1 MTMITDN
8 GISTEVSNEDLANGV
23 KDEYGVI
30 YSKDGTRLLMATKD
44 VFKYYYAKE
53 TGTYRI
59 KEGTKIICDN
69 AFNGTLTTTRI
80 DVPFIPG
87 IIVFPHS
94 VIAIGNNAFK
104 GCAIGKFELSSSLL
118 HIGDYA
124 FAYSALR
131 EFTIPSNVS
140 HLGKNPFSNCICS
153 INSESNGFV
162 FKEYCLYTSDL
173 KRIICCTI
181 TNNTAYNEKK
191 GTFYTHFES
200 ITLADSTEII
210 GAHAFD
216 NCDISQI
223 SLPAAIK
230 IIEEGA
236 FANSK
241 LFKIFIPVGV
251 SAIEDNSFWHCMN
264 LEEVSLPNSIKRI
277 GNQAFGNCGWLIKI
291 KIPCEVLSIGE
302 LAFAECDRLSTITI
316 PKSVSHIGGG
326 AFNGCEECDVS
337 CLSPNFIIKDHAL
350 YTKDMSKLISCFT
363 IDREFVIPDGVQ
375 VIGEHAFEYEF
386 LYRIEIPKSV
396 VTIEQHAM
404 TCQCLTSIT
413 IPGSVKSIKEYAFEF
428 SDIEEITVLEGV
440 EAIGSKAFYY
450 CNQLRS
456 IKLPQSLNA
465 ISEDAF
471 ENEYNLGPGAIYIPV
486 GSRNKF
492 ESLLPRYKNKLKEV
506 ENE

>member
-69 AFNGTLTTTRI
+69 AFNGTLTTTHI

-87 IIVFPHS
+87 IIVFPRS

-140 HLGKNPFSNCICS
+140 HLGKNPFLNCTCS
-153 INSESNGFV
+153 VNSESNGFV
-162 FKEYCLYTSDL
+162 FKECCLYTSDL
-173 KRIICCTI
+173 KRIICCII
-181 TNNTAYNEKK
+181 TNNTEYNENT
-191 GTFYTHFES
+191 GTFYTHYES

-210 GAHAFD
+210 SAHAFD
-216 NCDISQI
+216 NCAISQI
-223 SLPAAIK
+223 SLPSAIRT
-230 IIEEGA
+230 IEEGA

-264 LEEVSLPNSIKRI
+264 LEEVSLPSSIELI
-277 GNQAFGNCGWLIKI
+277 GRQAFGDCSGLIKI
-291 KIPCEVLSIGE
+291 NIPSEVKSIGD

-404 TCQCLTSIT
+404 TCQCLTNIT

-428 SDIEEITVLEGV
+428 SDIEEVTVLEGV

-486 GSRNKF
+486 GSRDKF

-506 ENE
+506 GNE